1 MRIQLALLRA
11 LAAIGLLSSSL
22 SAAEKLSLNSLF
34 TDHAVL
40 QRDAAV
46 PIWGKAEPGS
56 EVTVEFAGQ
65 KKSATAGADGKWI
78 ARLDP
83 LPPVGGR
90 VRIKE
95 RAVQT
100 NESQVVRPAENF
112 VREQLLHEQIPLHP
126 VRWRAE
132 HRNQLRVTTGS
143 RQHFLRFSQVHRHPG
158 LTENVFARFER
169 GDRDCGMH
177 GGRGADP
184 DHIELGH
191 A

>member
-1 MRIQLALLRA
+1 MRVDRA
-11 LAAIGLLSSSL
+11 EFEHA
-22 SAAEKLSLNSLF
+22 F
-34 TDHAVL
+34 HAVGESAKDGEQIGNDHLIILAKRLENFSPGIDAGDLAKPML
-40 QRDAAV
+40 QDLHV
-46 PIWGKAEPGS
+46 NPEG
-56 EVTVEFAGQ
+56 EVVQ
-65 KKSATAGADGKWI
+65 SA
-78 ARLDP
+78 RFDP

-90 VRIKE
+90 VRVKE

-100 NESQVVRPAENF
+100 NESQVMRPAENF

-126 VRWRAE
+126 VRRRAE
-132 HRNQLRVTTGS
+132 HRDQLRVTTGS